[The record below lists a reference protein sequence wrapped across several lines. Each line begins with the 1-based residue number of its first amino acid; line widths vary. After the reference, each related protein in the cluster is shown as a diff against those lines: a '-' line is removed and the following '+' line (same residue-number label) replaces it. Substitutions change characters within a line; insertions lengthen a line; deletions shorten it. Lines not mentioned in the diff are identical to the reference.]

1 MKKVQ
6 FTDLSLA
13 QLNKEG
19 ETFEKSRNLV
29 NTEMQFADLS
39 LAKIDDKTLA
49 DHITNINNNP
59 LPSVL
64 KTSWDLLIKHYGISN
79 GIETE

>member
-13 QLNKEG
+13 QLNKED
-19 ETFEKSRNLV
+19 ETFEKMRNLV
-29 NTEMQFADLS
+29 NAEMQFADLS

-59 LPSVL
+59 LPSVP
-64 KTSWDLLIKHYGISN
+64 KTSWDLLFGISN